1 MNNNKHH
8 SQTEK
13 AAWESPVIET
23 HGSLQELT
31 REVEGPGPGDF
42 AFADAFDDGVS

>member
-1 MNNNKHH
+1 MNNDNRT
-8 SQTEK
+8 QTAK
-13 AAWESPVIET
+13 LNWETPGLEV

-42 AFADAFDDGVS
+42 AFADAFDDGQS